1 MTMSNKDDEF
11 NSSPGF
17 LKYKIEQLEKLV
29 YPLIDLVNSLDK
41 KLSLLTQ
48 KILIATVLLGSAFQA
63 VGIWYSSATASKDS
77 YTDEDKKLYYEMR
90 VKESDIVK
98 SLRDEIARLK
108 QDKGIR

>member
-1 MTMSNKDDEF
+1 MSNKDDEF

-63 VGIWYSSATASKDS
+63 GGIWYSSATASKDP
-77 YTDEDKKLYYEMR
+77 YTEEDKKMYYEMR
-90 VKESDIVK
+90 VKESETVN

>member
-1 MTMSNKDDEF
+1 MSNKDDEF

-90 VKESDIVK
+90 VKESDAVK
-98 SLRDEIARLK
+98 LLKQEIARLK
-108 QDKGIR
+108 QDKGVQ

>member
-1 MTMSNKDDEF
+1 MSNKDDEF

-29 YPLIDLVNSLDK
+29 HPLIELVNSLDK

-90 VKESDIVK
+90 VKESDAVK
-98 SLRDEIARLK
+98 LLKQEIARLK
-108 QDKGIR
+108 QDKGVQ

>member
-1 MTMSNKDDEF
+1 MSNKDDEF

-29 YPLIDLVNSLDK
+29 YPLIELVNSLDK

-48 KILIATVLLGSAFQA
+48 KILIATVLLGSVFQA

-77 YTDEDKKLYYEMR
+77 YTDEDKKMYYEMR

-108 QDKGIR
+108 QDKGIK

>member
-1 MTMSNKDDEF
+1 MSNKDDEF

-48 KILIATVLLGSAFQA
+48 KILIATILLGSAFQA
-63 VGIWYSSATASKDS
+63 GGIWYSSTTASKDS
-77 YTDEDKKLYYEMR
+77 YADEEKKVCYEMR
-90 VKESDIVK
+90 VKESETVK
-98 SLRDEIARLK
+98 SLKEEIARLK
-108 QDKGIR
+108 QDKGVR

>member
-1 MTMSNKDDEF
+1 MSNKDDEF

-90 VKESDIVK
+90 VKESETVK

-108 QDKGIR
+108 QDKVIR

>member
-1 MTMSNKDDEF
+1 MSNKDDEF

-29 YPLIDLVNSLDK
+29 YPLIELVNSLDK

-108 QDKGIR
+108 QDKGIK

>member
-1 MTMSNKDDEF
+1 MSNKDDEF

-77 YTDEDKKLYYEMR
+77 YTDEDKKMYYEMR

>member
-1 MTMSNKDDEF
+1 MSNKDDEF

-29 YPLIDLVNSLDK
+29 YPLIELVNSLDK

>member
-1 MTMSNKDDEF
+1 MANKDDEF

-77 YTDEDKKLYYEMR
+77 YTDEVKKLYYEMR
-90 VKESDIVK
+90 VKESDTVK

-108 QDKGIR
+108 QDKGVQ

>member
-1 MTMSNKDDEF
+1 MSNKDDEF

-63 VGIWYSSATASKDS
+63 VGVWYSSATASKDS

>member
-1 MTMSNKDDEF
+1 MSNKDDEF

-29 YPLIDLVNSLDK
+29 HPLIELVNSLDK

-108 QDKGIR
+108 QDKGIK

>member
-1 MTMSNKDDEF
+1 MSNKDDEF

-90 VKESDIVK
+90 VKESEIVK
-98 SLRDEIARLK
+98 SLQDEIVRLK
-108 QDKGIR
+108 QDKGVR

>member
-1 MTMSNKDDEF
+1 MSNKDDEF

-48 KILIATVLLGSAFQA
+48 KILIATVLLGSAFQV

-90 VKESDIVK
+90 VKESDAVK
-98 SLRDEIARLK
+98 LLKQEIARLK
-108 QDKGIR
+108 QDKGVQ

>member
-1 MTMSNKDDEF
+1 MSNKDDEF

-63 VGIWYSSATASKDS
+63 GGIWYSSATASKDS
-77 YTDEDKKLYYEMR
+77 YTGEDKKLYYEMR

-108 QDKGIR
+108 QDRVIR

>member
-1 MTMSNKDDEF
+1 MSNKDDEF
-11 NSSPGF
+11 NSSPVF

-29 YPLIDLVNSLDK
+29 HPLIDLVNSLDK

-63 VGIWYSSATASKDS
+63 GGIWYSSATASKDS
-77 YTDEDKKLYYEMR
+77 YTDEDKKMYYEMR

>member
-1 MTMSNKDDEF
+1 MPNKDDEF
-11 NSSPGF
+11 HSSPGF

-63 VGIWYSSATASKDS
+63 VGIWYSSATASNDS
-77 YTDEDKKLYYEMR
+77 YTNEDRKMYYEMR
-90 VKESDIVK
+90 VKESEIVK

>member
-1 MTMSNKDDEF
+1 MSNKDDEF

-63 VGIWYSSATASKDS
+63 GGIWYSSATASKYS
-77 YTDEDKKLYYEMR
+77 YTDEDKKMYYEMKI
-90 VKESDIVK
+90 KESDTIK

>member
-1 MTMSNKDDEF
+1 MSNKDDEF

-17 LKYKIEQLEKLV
+17 QKYKIEQLEKLV

-77 YTDEDKKLYYEMR
+77 YTDEDKKLFYEMR
-90 VKESDIVK
+90 VKESETVK

-108 QDKGIR
+108 QDKEIR

>member
-1 MTMSNKDDEF
+1 MSNKDDEF
-11 NSSPGF
+11 NSSPEF

-63 VGIWYSSATASKDS
+63 GGIWYSSAAASNDS
-77 YTDEDKKLYYEMR
+77 YTDEDKKMYYEMR
-90 VKESDIVK
+90 VKESDTVK

>member
-1 MTMSNKDDEF
+1 MSNKDDEF

-90 VKESDIVK
+90 VKESEIVK

-108 QDKGIR
+108 QDKGVR

>member
-1 MTMSNKDDEF
+1 MSNKDDEF

-63 VGIWYSSATASKDS
+63 GGIWYSSATANNDS
-77 YTDEDKKLYYEMR
+77 YTDKDRKMYYEMS
-90 VKESDIVK
+90 VKESETVK
-98 SLRDEIARLK
+98 SLKQEIARLR
-108 QDKGIR
+108 QEKGAQ

>member
-1 MTMSNKDDEF
+1 MSNKDDEF

>member
-1 MTMSNKDDEF
+1 MSNKDDEF

-90 VKESDIVK
+90 VKESEIVK
-98 SLRDEIARLK
+98 SLRDEIVRLK
-108 QDKGIR
+108 QDKGVR